1 MIFRDNFLGK
11 LIYDVIRVLISFSV
25 QGQDIHKRTLR
36 FEPRNESRTGTD
48 NIRLIID
55 HVTVT

>member
-11 LIYDVIRVLISFSV
+11 LIDDVNRVLISFSV
-25 QGQDIHKRTLR
+25 QGQDIRKRTLR
-36 FEPRNESRTGTD
+36 FESRNESRTGTD
-48 NIRLIID
+48 NIRLKID